1 MFMTGLRISEAQALQ
16 WDKDID
22 FVEKHLLQI
31 NQCTAKT
38 HMNFILKSQKQ
49 RQVIEYDMYPL
60 YWTPSKEGIF
70 HALQS

>member
-16 WDKDID
+16 WGKDID

-38 HMNFILKSQKQ
+38 HMNFILKRQKQ
-49 RQVIEYDMYPL
+49 RQVIE
-60 YWTPSKEGIF
+60 
-70 HALQS
+70 